1 MTGWSIDEL
10 LKIVDTDGLKV
21 SPLRTDGIIHG
32 TPTWIWCVTV
42 NGELFVRGYH
52 GQASRWYQA
61 AVTQKAGRIIAAGMI
76 KDVMFE
82 PVSNGAL
89 NDAIVKWY
97 RSAGCDIPDLNEL
110 DRNGIVDDVNPP
122 GRSRWT
128 RPP

>member
-89 NDAIVKWY
+89 NDAIDTAYRAKY
-97 RSAGCDIPDLNEL
+97 ATSPYLKPMIGASARSATV
-110 DRNGIVDDVNPP
+110 RVSP
-122 GRSRWT
+122 GAA
-128 RPP
+128 